1 MKSWLEPIQQQFTQ
15 LLAQQRLPHAL
26 IFQGISGAGKRQLSD
41 WLVQLLLCQHK
52 IQQNNSIENACGQCK
67 SCLLFQQNNYPDH
80 QVLRSEKSSI
90 GVDDIRA
97 ANNFLAKTAYFG
109 AEKQTNNG
117 NSVVNNA
124 NQGKKTVVIEQAEKM
139 TIAAANALLKTL
151 EEPSDN
157 SLIILLTSDAD
168 SLLATI
174 RSRCQIIY
182 INPNNSDALSL
193 AQKNLDPFAN
203 ASQWPELN
211 NEQIKCRHDE
221 FLHALV
227 KYFKYQQGFNELVDM
242 FIKEQYAFRWF
253 EKLLINLMRK
263 KHHWAVTTNLLSEDE
278 RSWLEQIDEQ
288 IVWQLYQLLIQTT
301 KQVKSYVQVN
311 NEFIIEKLL
320 INCLTLLER

>member
-1 MKSWLEPIQQQFTQ
+1 MKTWLQPIQQQFTQ

-26 IFQGISGAGKRQLSD
+26 IFQGISGAGKKQLSN
-41 WLVQLLLCQHK
+41 WLVQLLLCQHRA
-52 IQQNNSIENACGQCK
+52 QQNNSIEHACGKCK

-80 QVLRSEKSSI
+80 KVLRSDKSSI

-109 AEKQTNNG
+109 AEKQTHNVNG
-117 NSVVNNA
+117 NNVHNNA

-211 NEQIKCRHDE
+211 NEQIKCQHDE
-221 FLHALV
+221 FLNALV
-227 KYFKYQQGFNELVDM
+227 KYLKYQQGFNELVDI
-242 FIKEQYAFRWF
+242 FIKDQYAVRWF
-253 EKLLINLMRK
+253 EKLLVNLMRK
-263 KHHWAVTTNLLSEDE
+263 KHHWAVATNILCEEDIE
-278 RSWLEQIDEQ
+278 WLAQMDEQ
-288 IVWQLYQLLIQTT
+288 IVWQLYQLLMQTT
-301 KQVKSYVQVN
+301 KQVKLYVMVMA
-311 NEFIIEKLL
+311 KK
-320 INCLTLLER
+320 